1 MYKFSFTTV
10 GGSTRV
16 NIHTGEDIRHLAE
29 LDQKMWTVLSCP
41 TTGLEID
48 ENSLKCMDTD
58 QDGTLHVKE
67 VIQTAEWICANLVD
81 TNTLLTSTDQIM
93 IDNIANPQLKE
104 LATTIAGDNKYI
116 DLTMVNTSIANAQ
129 SQVAQQPLPAAPYNA
144 EITAAC
150 KEKKDEYTNYFRLTK
165 LQQAGLAT
173 IPADT
178 PVPGMTE
185 EAYNDMLN
193 AITAHENEVAAI
205 QKANND
211 AIAAASAQYEPLKKM
226 ILVHRDLYTLLRNF
240 VTLNDFFSNDPKQ
253 QAIFQAGT
261 LIIDQRACSLCM
273 IVNDMGKQNA
283 QAGAS
288 GMFLVYCNCRNK
300 KLNKTMDIVA
310 AVTVG
315 DIKNITVGKNAIFYD
330 RKGNDWDATVTK
342 IIDNPI
348 SISQAFWSPYRKFG
362 QWVTDLI
369 NKSALEKDKKAF
381 ESMTTTVQQQTAPAD
396 AAKKESFDIAKF
408 AGIFA
413 AISMAFGAI
422 GSVLVDLAKGIN
434 ALEWYKLL
442 AAIVAIL
449 LVISGPSMVLAW
461 FKLRKRNLAP
471 ILNAN
476 GWAIN
481 AEAIINVVFSSTL
494 TTQAK
499 FPILQVKKHKKNR
512 KWAIAIAIILLLVI
526 ILALA
531 AYYCC
536 QQGCNLCAQ

>member
-1 MYKFSFTTV
+1 
-10 GGSTRV
+10 
-16 NIHTGEDIRHLAE
+16 
-29 LDQKMWTVLSCP
+29 
-41 TTGLEID
+41 
-48 ENSLKCMDTD
+48 
-58 QDGTLHVKE
+58 
-67 VIQTAEWICANLVD
+67 
-81 TNTLLTSTDQIM
+81 
-93 IDNIANPQLKE
+93 
-104 LATTIAGDNKYI
+104 
-116 DLTMVNTSIANAQ
+116 
-129 SQVAQQPLPAAPYNA
+129 
-144 EITAAC
+144 
-150 KEKKDEYTNYFRLTK
+150 
-165 LQQAGLAT
+165 
-173 IPADT
+173 
-178 PVPGMTE
+178 
-185 EAYNDMLN
+185 
-193 AITAHENEVAAI
+193 
-205 QKANND
+205 
-211 AIAAASAQYEPLKKM
+211 
-226 ILVHRDLYTLLRNF
+226 LRNF

-253 QAIFQAGT
+253 LAIFQAGT

>member
-1 MYKFSFTTV
+1 
-10 GGSTRV
+10 
-16 NIHTGEDIRHLAE
+16 
-29 LDQKMWTVLSCP
+29 
-41 TTGLEID
+41 
-48 ENSLKCMDTD
+48 MDTD

-211 AIAAASAQYEPLKKM
+211 ATAAASAQYEPLKKM

-253 QAIFQAGT
+253 LAIFQAGT

>member
-1 MYKFSFTTV
+1 MYKFSFTNV

-81 TNTLLTSTDQIM
+81 TNTLLQSSDQIM

-193 AITAHENEVAAI
+193 TITAH
-205 QKANND
+205 
-211 AIAAASAQYEPLKKM
+211 
-226 ILVHRDLYTLLRNF
+226 
-240 VTLNDFFSNDPKQ
+240 
-253 QAIFQAGT
+253 
-261 LIIDQRACSLCM
+261 
-273 IVNDMGKQNA
+273 
-283 QAGAS
+283 
-288 GMFLVYCNCRNK
+288 
-300 KLNKTMDIVA
+300 
-310 AVTVG
+310 
-315 DIKNITVGKNAIFYD
+315 
-330 RKGNDWDATVTK
+330 
-342 IIDNPI
+342 
-348 SISQAFWSPYRKFG
+348 
-362 QWVTDLI
+362 
-369 NKSALEKDKKAF
+369 
-381 ESMTTTVQQQTAPAD
+381 
-396 AAKKESFDIAKF
+396 
-408 AGIFA
+408 
-413 AISMAFGAI
+413 
-422 GSVLVDLAKGIN
+422 
-434 ALEWYKLL
+434 
-442 AAIVAIL
+442 
-449 LVISGPSMVLAW
+449 
-461 FKLRKRNLAP
+461 
-471 ILNAN
+471 
-476 GWAIN
+476 
-481 AEAIINVVFSSTL
+481 
-494 TTQAK
+494 
-499 FPILQVKKHKKNR
+499 
-512 KWAIAIAIILLLVI
+512 
-526 ILALA
+526 
-531 AYYCC
+531 
-536 QQGCNLCAQ
+536 

>member
-1 MYKFSFTTV
+1 
-10 GGSTRV
+10 
-16 NIHTGEDIRHLAE
+16 
-29 LDQKMWTVLSCP
+29 
-41 TTGLEID
+41 
-48 ENSLKCMDTD
+48 
-58 QDGTLHVKE
+58 
-67 VIQTAEWICANLVD
+67 VD

-300 KLNKTMDIVA
+300 NK
-310 AVTVG
+310 
-315 DIKNITVGKNAIFYD
+315 
-330 RKGNDWDATVTK
+330 
-342 IIDNPI
+342 
-348 SISQAFWSPYRKFG
+348 
-362 QWVTDLI
+362 
-369 NKSALEKDKKAF
+369 
-381 ESMTTTVQQQTAPAD
+381 QT
-396 AAKKESFDIAKF
+396 
-408 AGIFA
+408 
-413 AISMAFGAI
+413 
-422 GSVLVDLAKGIN
+422 
-434 ALEWYKLL
+434 
-442 AAIVAIL
+442 
-449 LVISGPSMVLAW
+449 
-461 FKLRKRNLAP
+461 
-471 ILNAN
+471 
-476 GWAIN
+476 
-481 AEAIINVVFSSTL
+481 
-494 TTQAK
+494 
-499 FPILQVKKHKKNR
+499 
-512 KWAIAIAIILLLVI
+512 
-526 ILALA
+526 
-531 AYYCC
+531 
-536 QQGCNLCAQ
+536 

>member
-1 MYKFSFTTV
+1 
-10 GGSTRV
+10 
-16 NIHTGEDIRHLAE
+16 
-29 LDQKMWTVLSCP
+29 
-41 TTGLEID
+41 
-48 ENSLKCMDTD
+48 
-58 QDGTLHVKE
+58 
-67 VIQTAEWICANLVD
+67 
-81 TNTLLTSTDQIM
+81 
-93 IDNIANPQLKE
+93 
-104 LATTIAGDNKYI
+104 
-116 DLTMVNTSIANAQ
+116 
-129 SQVAQQPLPAAPYNA
+129 
-144 EITAAC
+144 
-150 KEKKDEYTNYFRLTK
+150 
-165 LQQAGLAT
+165 
-173 IPADT
+173 
-178 PVPGMTE
+178 
-185 EAYNDMLN
+185 
-193 AITAHENEVAAI
+193 
-205 QKANND
+205 
-211 AIAAASAQYEPLKKM
+211 
-226 ILVHRDLYTLLRNF
+226 
-240 VTLNDFFSNDPKQ
+240 
-253 QAIFQAGT
+253 
-261 LIIDQRACSLCM
+261 
-273 IVNDMGKQNA
+273 
-283 QAGAS
+283 
-288 GMFLVYCNCRNK
+288 
-300 KLNKTMDIVA
+300 MDIVA

>member
-1 MYKFSFTTV
+1 
-10 GGSTRV
+10 
-16 NIHTGEDIRHLAE
+16 
-29 LDQKMWTVLSCP
+29 
-41 TTGLEID
+41 
-48 ENSLKCMDTD
+48 
-58 QDGTLHVKE
+58 
-67 VIQTAEWICANLVD
+67 
-81 TNTLLTSTDQIM
+81 
-93 IDNIANPQLKE
+93 
-104 LATTIAGDNKYI
+104 
-116 DLTMVNTSIANAQ
+116 
-129 SQVAQQPLPAAPYNA
+129 
-144 EITAAC
+144 
-150 KEKKDEYTNYFRLTK
+150 
-165 LQQAGLAT
+165 
-173 IPADT
+173 
-178 PVPGMTE
+178 
-185 EAYNDMLN
+185 
-193 AITAHENEVAAI
+193 
-205 QKANND
+205 
-211 AIAAASAQYEPLKKM
+211 
-226 ILVHRDLYTLLRNF
+226 
-240 VTLNDFFSNDPKQ
+240 
-253 QAIFQAGT
+253 
-261 LIIDQRACSLCM
+261 
-273 IVNDMGKQNA
+273 
-283 QAGAS
+283 
-288 GMFLVYCNCRNK
+288 
-300 KLNKTMDIVA
+300 MDIVA

-408 AGIFA
+408 AGSFA

-476 GWAIN
+476 GWAIK

-499 FPILQVKKHKKNR
+499 FPILQVKKHKKNC